1 MNLGR
6 FSYNDEND
14 KNEKRLD
21 NEINTWLNFWYLS
34 KKERIPLI
42 VEFTYNYSAKNKG
55 KWEKNKNNKLK
66 TRIEE
71 FPLSLVRNTYEFY
84 NSMQNTK
91 VVDLKS
97 SKTKTEF
104 AYQYKG

>member
-1 MNLGR
+1 M
-6 FSYNDEND
+6 
-14 KNEKRLD
+14 
-21 NEINTWLNFWYLS
+21 
-34 KKERIPLI
+34 
-42 VEFTYNYSAKNKG
+42 EFTYDYSAKNKG

-71 FPLSLVRNTYEFY
+71 YPLSLVRNTYEFY